1 MEPEHRHMPTLHSSF
16 HESED
21 EEHMVYKATCFGP
34 SAILL
39 YNSFDGTLAKP
50 DSATEMILTTVF
62 KLMYSFS
69 RVSVSD
75 NLGHTLIK
83 DLKYDT

>member
-39 YNSFDGTLAKP
+39 YNSFDGNVGKARLGNGH
-50 DSATEMILTTVF
+50 DSH
-62 KLMYSFS
+62 YSLQAY
-69 RVSVSD
+69 V
-75 NLGHTLIK
+75 
-83 DLKYDT
+83 